1 MNQIYIK
8 IILVIIKEHEVMS
21 KDSPVIKP
29 LNSPSIELGDDG
41 RFNLKNVL
49 EMTIDLMEI
58 AEEMQEIDGEQRKE
72 YVIYKMKKKLGELYN
87 SYDHEINTIIESVI
101 FMTKLGRIVLINDQN
116 IRKVCCGSSC
126 FKF

>member
-1 MNQIYIK
+1 MLI
-8 IILVIIKEHEVMS
+8 IIKKYEVMS

-29 LNSPSIELGDDG
+29 LNSPSSIELGDDG

-49 EMTIDLMEI
+49 EMTVNLMEI